1 MSNNLM
7 ECKKDSKPVRS
18 IKKIYFSEITF
29 FTGQKMLEVD
39 FYKKGTCKVDLACG
53 FTSIGFNKRFN
64 KEITKRIISK
74 IEEIKMESWKETYE
88 FENVVIL
95 DGTTWNLEIEYQDG
109 FIKKSSGNG
118 VFPRNYK
125 KLIRL
130 IEDLD
135 MIICREKEFNEDDII
150 AYDMLK

>member
-1 MSNNLM
+1 MSGNIIK
-7 ECKKDSKPVRS
+7 CKKDSKPVRI
-18 IKKIYFSEITF
+18 IKKIYFLEIGF
-29 FTGQKMLEVD
+29 FTGEKMLEVD